1 MTATKHLH
9 IGLSLAATWLSGSAW
24 RRPDSQ
30 VEGLFGSDF
39 YIDVARRAEAAKLDF
54 LFRPDTLFLD
64 PAMTASAPGFS
75 SLDPSILIASL
86 ARETQRIGLV
96 TTASTTFYPP
106 YVVARQLQSLNWL
119 SGGRIGW
126 NVVTSLDGQRN
137 FGLDS
142 MPPAEQRYA
151 QAEEFTT
158 VVRKLWHSYPAEA
171 LRFDR
176 ARGQFADSQ
185 KIQPV
190 NHQGDY
196 FQVAGPLNTPA
207 PADGTIALF
216 QAGASDIGRQFA
228 ARIADATFA
237 ATPDIDAGIE
247 LRNDLRARALAQGRS
262 ADSVRVMPGFSFY
275 LADTRDQARELFQAT
290 HADTERARLIA
301 KAESLLG
308 MELSQLPGDQ
318 PITTKMLPAN
328 SQAVRSR
335 THTDLVYR
343 LIERE
348 SPTLDEL
355 IRRPEVMG
363 SAHWLVVGTAEDAVT
378 EIVERFEAGAADGII
393 ALPGGSNESLNC
405 FLDQVVPALVERDL
419 FRSDYS
425 GSTLA
430 DHLGMN

>member
-1 MTATKHLH
+1 MTTTRHLH
-9 IGLSLAATWLSGSAW
+9 VGLSLAATWLSGSAW
-24 RRPDSQ
+24 RRADSQ

-64 PAMTASAPGFS
+64 PAMTATGPGFS

-137 FGLDS
+137 FGLND

-151 QAEEFTT
+151 QAEEFTA
-158 VVRKLWHSYPAEA
+158 VVRQLWNSYPAEA

-176 ARGQFADSQ
+176 ASGQFADRQ
-185 KIQPV
+185 RIQPI
-190 NHQGDY
+190 NHHGDY
-196 FQVAGPLNTPA
+196 CQVEGPLNTPA
-207 PADGTIALF
+207 AGASIPLF

-262 ADSVRVMPGFSFY
+262 ADSVRVMPGFSCY

-290 HADTERARLIA
+290 HADTERARLLA
-301 KAESLLG
+301 KAEGLLD
-308 MELSQLPGDQ
+308 MELSGLADDQ
-318 PITTKMLPAN
+318 PITLAMLPTPPHR
-328 SQAVRSR
+328 VRSR
-335 THTDLVYR
+335 THTELVYR

-363 SAHWLVVGTAEDAVT
+363 SAHWLVVGTPDDAVT

-393 ALPGGSNESLNC
+393 ALPGGSNESLNR
-405 FLDQVVPALVERDL
+405 FLDQVVPALVERGL

>member
-1 MTATKHLH
+1 MPTTKHLH
-9 IGLSLAATWLSGSAW
+9 IGLSIAATWLSGSAW
-24 RRPDSQ
+24 RRPDSR

-39 YIDVARRAEAAKLDF
+39 YLDVARRAEAAKLDF

-64 PAMTASAPGFS
+64 PAMTATGPGFS

-126 NVVTSLDGQRN
+126 NLVTSLDGQRN
-137 FGLDS
+137 FGLND

-151 QAEEFTT
+151 QAEEFTA
-158 VVRKLWHSYPAEA
+158 VVRQLWNSYPADA

-176 ARGQFADSQ
+176 ASGQFADSQ
-185 KIQPV
+185 NIQAID
-190 NHQGDY
+190 HWGAY

-207 PADGTIALF
+207 ATSQIPLF
-216 QAGASDIGRQFA
+216 QAGASDTGRQFA
-228 ARIADATFA
+228 ASIADATFA

-247 LRNDLRARALAQGRS
+247 LRSDLRARAQAQGRP
-262 ADSVRVMPGFSFY
+262 ADAVRVMPGFSFY
-275 LADTRDQARELFQAT
+275 LADSRDQARELFQAT

-301 KAESLLG
+301 KAEGLLG
-308 MELSQLPGDQ
+308 MELSGLAGDQ
-318 PITTKMLPAN
+318 PIRLDMLPVDPQN
-328 SQAVRSR
+328 MRSR

-348 SPTLDEL
+348 APTLDEL

-393 ALPGGSNESLNC
+393 ALPGGSHDSLHC
-405 FLDQVVPALVERDL
+405 FLDQVVPQLVERDL

-430 DHLGMN
+430 DHLGIN